1 MSESGSLSDPT
12 TPLDEAIPIQFLPGN
27 NDDLTVQD
35 TENIAIY

>member
-1 MSESGSLSDPT
+1 MSESRSLSNPIM
-12 TPLDEAIPIQFLPGN
+12 PLDEAIPIQFLPGN